1 MSQILEQVPI
11 SNMLDHISQNTIEV
25 EYPSEPAML
34 VVTEDARGAVVNDG
48 KFAIRNWLAS
58 PVKFE
63 LGQVEENENWSVA
76 AQDGSNDHSVSPP
89 RPSRRQVMYENQRN
103 GDLPCG
109 YYAQDEL
116 YVEDVAM
123 IKRVSMMS
131 NRSFCVWPND
141 DLGQAEIDDAFDT
154 IPRIPGQRLE
164 VLASTVM
171 HASEET
177 EEDVEIICTL
187 QVSEFVY
194 LLEVGGECRLKVQRS
209 DGQSGW
215 VSWEMDYPTGKI
227 RFFAIRARDI

>member
-1 MSQILEQVPI
+1 MSQILDQVPI
-11 SNMLDHISQNTIEV
+11 SD
-25 EYPSEPAML
+25 
-34 VVTEDARGAVVNDG
+34 AVVSDG
-48 KFAIRNWLAS
+48 KFAIRNWLAA
-58 PVKFE
+58 PVKFD
-63 LGQVEENENWSVA
+63 LGQVEEIENWSVA
-76 AQDGSNDHSVSPP
+76 AQDGSICADDNSLSPP

-103 GDLPCG
+103 GDSPCG
-109 YYAQDEL
+109 HYAQDEL
-116 YVEDVAM
+116 YVEDVAV
-123 IKRVSMMS
+123 IGRVSMMS
-131 NRSFCVWPND
+131 NRSFCVRPND

-171 HASEET
+171 HASEEA
-177 EEDVEIICTL
+177 EEDVEIIGTL